1 MMVWEIVINHGS
13 AFLGS
18 TCIRALRLLSQN
30 HHYLE
35 MEDMVLSK
43 CWVTASRILSALGQ
57 GSVHSDENVKK
68 SYIQGLPI
76 SFSFDEINAPI
87 LNERM

>member
-1 MMVWEIVINHGS
+1 MAGEVHGT
-13 AFLGS
+13 AFLSS
-18 TCIRALRLLSQN
+18 TCIRSLRLLSQH

-35 MEDMVLSK
+35 MEDMGD
-43 CWVTASRILSALGQ
+43 WVTASRILSALGQ

>member
-43 CWVTASRILSALGQ
+43 CWVTASRILSALGR
-57 GSVHSDENVKK
+57 GTVHSDENV
-68 SYIQGLPI
+68 
-76 SFSFDEINAPI
+76 
-87 LNERM
+87 